1 MSENIIKIFTDG
13 ACKGNPGI
21 GGWGALI
28 IENSL
33 ETEIFGGSLNTT
45 NNQME
50 LKATIKALEFFS
62 EPKEIELYTDSK
74 YVKDGITDWINKWK
88 INGWV
93 NASKKPVKNASLW
106 KELDKLV
113 SIHKVEWFWVKGH
126 SNHRENDI
134 ADELANRGIR
144 DLL

>member
-21 GGWGALI
+21 GGWGALF

-62 EPKEIELYTDSK
+62 EQKEIELYTDSK

-93 NASKKPVKNASLW
+93 NASKKTVKNASLW

-113 SIHKVEWFWVKGH
+113 SVHKVEWFWVKGH

>member
-113 SIHKVEWFWVKGH
+113 SVHKVEWFWVKGH
-126 SNHRENDI
+126 SNHREKDI

>member
-21 GGWGALI
+21 GGWGVLI

-113 SIHKVEWFWVKGH
+113 SVHKVEWFWVKGH

>member
-21 GGWGALI
+21 GGWGVLI

-62 EPKEIELYTDSK
+62 EQKEIELYTDSK

-113 SIHKVEWFWVKGH
+113 SAHKVEWFWVKGH

>member
-93 NASKKPVKNASLW
+93 NASKKSVKNASLW

-113 SIHKVEWFWVKGH
+113 SAHKVEWFWVKGH

>member
-113 SIHKVEWFWVKGH
+113 STHKVEWFWVKGH

>member
-62 EPKEIELYTDSK
+62 EPKEIKLYTDSK

-113 SIHKVEWFWVKGH
+113 SVHKVEWFWVKGH

>member
-62 EPKEIELYTDSK
+62 EQKEIELYTDSK

-113 SIHKVEWFWVKGH
+113 SVHKVEWFWVKGH
-126 SNHRENDI
+126 SNHRGK
-134 ADELANRGIR
+134 RYS
-144 DLL
+144 

>member
-21 GGWGALI
+21 GGWGVLI

-113 SIHKVEWFWVKGH
+113 SVHKVDWFWVKGH

>member
-62 EPKEIELYTDSK
+62 EQKEIELYTDSK

-93 NASKKPVKNASLW
+93 NASKKQVKNASLW

-113 SIHKVEWFWVKGH
+113 SVHKVEWFWVKGH

>member
-113 SIHKVEWFWVKGH
+113 SVHKVEWFWVKGH

-144 DLL
+144 NLL

>member
-28 IENSL
+28 IENNL

-62 EPKEIELYTDSK
+62 EQKEIELYTDSK

-93 NASKKPVKNASLW
+93 NSSKKPVKNASLW

-113 SIHKVEWFWVKGH
+113 SVHKVEWFWVKGH

>member
-113 SIHKVEWFWVKGH
+113 SVHKVEWFWVKGH
-126 SNHRENDI
+126 SGDHYNEI
-134 ADELANRGIR
+134 ADELAVNAMKNGY
-144 DLL
+144 

>member
-113 SIHKVEWFWVKGH
+113 SFHKVEWFWVKGH

>member
-113 SIHKVEWFWVKGH
+113 SVHKVEWFWVKGH

>member
-113 SIHKVEWFWVKGH
+113 SVHKVDWFWVKGH

>member
-62 EPKEIELYTDSK
+62 EPKKIELYTDSK

-113 SIHKVEWFWVKGH
+113 SVHKVEWFWVKGH

-144 DLL
+144 NLL

>member
-62 EPKEIELYTDSK
+62 EPKEIELYTDSR

-113 SIHKVEWFWVKGH
+113 SVHKVEWFWVKGH

>member
-93 NASKKPVKNASLW
+93 NASKKQVKNASLW

-113 SIHKVEWFWVKGH
+113 SVHKVEWFWVKGH

>member
-93 NASKKPVKNASLW
+93 NASKKQVKNASLS
-106 KELDKLV
+106 KELDKLD
-113 SIHKVEWFWVKGH
+113 SGHKVDWFWVKAHRNH
-126 SNHRENDI
+126 SENDI

>member
-21 GGWGALI
+21 GGWGVLI

-62 EPKEIELYTDSK
+62 EQKEIELYTDSK

-113 SIHKVEWFWVKGH
+113 SVHKVEWFWVKGH

>member
-28 IENSL
+28 IENGL

-45 NNQME
+45 SNQME

-62 EPKEIELYTDSK
+62 EQKEIELYTDSK

-88 INGWV
+88 INRWV

-113 SIHKVEWFWVKGH
+113 SVHKVEWFWVKGH